1 MSDIWDA
8 FEKLAISQGLVTAA
22 EKTETKKPSKRNSA
36 SEDTISLLYGVQPER
51 IYEKEG
57 EKDRKTII
65 EIAHPETA
73 VVCPAYDA
81 MNSVVENLHQRQ
93 DMMAYIALKMPSGHL
108 TQRRYIAAKQEL
120 LNSLVRSAF
129 TLDSKDETGL
139 MSLADSCATRL
150 DERGNQL
157 IKAAV
162 HPLLIGAVSVGAFAL
177 LAGAYYLTL
186 GATTAQNVKIN
197 AQAVLDALKPLS
209 DKPYA
214 SGIQT
219 DVDNL
224 MNMADELYELTST
237 LSNVKSVDE
246 AVSTAQVAVQNQT
259 LNVVRTRINNY
270 IKQLKKIRGAIPGWV
285 QAIKFEHQKE
295 NEGQSD
301 WWAKLTGL
309 ADELYMNKWETL
321 VDRLAG
327 QENWVSS
334 GQTGGLLGAID
345 KDIETMVQARSMAKA
360 KAPEI
365 KQALTPEEP
374 AQEIPLAASRGPEWT
389 KSAKI

>member
-8 FEKLAISQGLVTAA
+8 FEKLAIAQGLVTAG
-22 EKTETKKPSKRNSA
+22 EKETKKPAKRNA
-36 SEDTISLLYGVQPER
+36 EFEDTVSLLYGVQPER
-51 IYEKEG
+51 IYEKD
-57 EKDRKTII
+57 EKDRKSII

-73 VVCPAYDA
+73 VICPAYDA
-81 MNSVVENLHQRQ
+81 MNSIVENEHQRH
-93 DMMAYIALKMPSGHL
+93 DMMTYIALKMPNGHL

-120 LNSLVRSAF
+120 INSLVRSAF
-129 TLDSKDETGL
+129 TLDSKDETEL
-139 MSLADSCATRL
+139 MSLADSCATRV
-150 DERGNQL
+150 DKKADQL
-157 IKAAV
+157 LKLSYSPV
-162 HPLLIGAVSVGAFAL
+162 LIGGIAIGAFAL

-186 GATTAQNVKIN
+186 GATTAQNVKVN

-214 SGIQT
+214 VGIQT

-224 MNMADELYELTST
+224 MNMADDIYDLTAV
-237 LSNVKSVDE
+237 LSNVKSVDD
-246 AVSTAQVAVQNQT
+246 AVSTAQMAAQNQQ

-285 QAIKFEHQKE
+285 QAIKFQHQKDE
-295 NEGQSD
+295 EGQSD
-301 WWAKLTGL
+301 WWAKITGL

-321 VDRLAG
+321 IDRLEG

-345 KDIETMVQARSMAKA
+345 KDIATMVQARSMAKA
-360 KAPEI
+360 KTPEI
-365 KQALTPEEP
+365 KQALTPEETP
-374 AQEIPLAASRGPEWT
+374 ENPIPVA
-389 KSAKI
+389 